1 MAVLFDR
8 AILENIISIE
18 SPFIKVLV
26 EKLKKNVRYFQKQI
40 EKEMNIVND
49 LIDQI
54 DNSYSLSQDIP
65 TKKALYEKL
74 LNKLLDLQNELKIS
88 KKEEKSLIG
97 LIRDRTCEFLSIE
110 SSPYTESQLSD
121 WNKRRMD
128 RLLMDYMLRSGYQKS
143 AKTLAKDNSIAFFC
157 DSDLFEKL
165 ISIDIS
171 LSKNKSCSECL
182 VWCLENKISLRK
194 LNSDLEFELRLQEF
208 IELARNDEKIQA
220 ITYAKKHF
228 KSLSEPQSSKFKQA
242 MTLLVMSPSVE
253 CKRYKSLYSP
263 DRWLELTEK
272 FRSVSFSLYGLPS
285 MPILLLL
292 LQAGISCLKTRSC
305 SFDKCSDES
314 NKNCPICSS
323 KALNTISKELPLAY
337 HTNSSLVCRIS
348 GLKMDENNPP
358 MRLPNGYVYS
368 FNALKEMSDKGEGI
382 IQCPRS
388 GDSFSINDCT
398 KIFQFDCM
406 DTVPADFNFHI
417 ASIRYQE
424 LFVYPVHGS
433 SIVNVVVLIL
443 QKFNQFG
450 RVFQQAHEHENLRHA
465 VVGKHSQF
473 VDIVEMAKPGILET
487 CPYFGTEYL
496 RPLIKHRFST
506 TAVVVVVVVVV
517 DGTVGI
523 AAAVVVAAE
532 IRCQRSHQR
541 QRATLA
547 AQHDVFELAAKLFE
561 RHCAELVE
569 HARAAAEQLN
579 LALTP
584 ISSPMSPENMPQLIV
599 VHGAQILW
607 IQNIDTIVNSAI
619 DCRTQRPVPAIHFT
633 LVLDLVNGLPD
644 AVPETKVQRVDN
656 KQPAYCSSIGNLR
669 VQLMQLPPRYRVP
682 AVRL

>member
-8 AILENIISIE
+8 ALLENIISID

-26 EKLKKNVRYFQKQI
+26 EKLKKNVRHFQKQI

-54 DNSYSLSQDIP
+54 ENSYALSQDIP
-65 TKKALYEKL
+65 SKKALYEKL
-74 LNKLLDLQNELKIS
+74 LKKLLDLQNELKIS
-88 KKEEKSLIG
+88 KREEKSLVN

-121 WNKRRMD
+121 WNKKRME

-143 AKTLAKDNSIAFFC
+143 AKTLAKDPTIAFFC
-157 DSDLFEKL
+157 DAELFEKL

-182 VWCLENKISLRK
+182 IWCLENKISLRK

-272 FRSVSFSLYGLPS
+272 FRSVSFSLYSLPS

-323 KALNTISKELPLAY
+323 KALNTISKELPLSY

-348 GLKMDENNPP
+348 GLKMDDNNPP

-368 FNALKEMSDKGEGI
+368 YNALKEMSDKGEGL

-398 KIFQFDCM
+398 KIFQE
-406 DTVPADFNFHI
+406 P
-417 ASIRYQE
+417 
-424 LFVYPVHGS
+424 FVYPVRRS
-433 SIVNVVVLIL
+433 SIVNVAVLVL
-443 QKFNQFG
+443 QKFNQI
-450 RVFQQAHEHENLRHA
+450 RAVFQQAHEHENLRHA
-465 VVGKHSQF
+465 VVSKHRQF
-473 VDIVEMAKPGILET
+473 VDIVEMAKPGILKAR
-487 CPYFGTEYL
+487 PYFGTEYL
-496 RPLIKHRFST
+496 RPLVKHRFHAIAAT
-506 TAVVVVVVVVV
+506 V
-517 DGTVGI
+517 TVGVAVAVAVGK

-532 IRCQRSHQR
+532 IRCHRPHQR
-541 QRATLA
+541 QRAVIA
-547 AQHDVFELAAKLFE
+547 ARHDVFEFTAKLIE
-561 RHCAELVE
+561 RHRAELVE
-569 HARAAAEQLN
+569 HARAAAEQLYPP
-579 LALTP
+579 LTP
-584 ISSPMSPENMPQLIV
+584 IGSLMGPENVPQRIV
-599 VHGAQILW
+599 THQPQIRG
-607 IQNIDTIVNSAI
+607 IQNIDSIVNSAV
-619 DCRTQRPVPAIHFT
+619 DRRTQRPVPAVHVS
-633 LVLDLVNGLPD
+633 LVLDLVNGLAG

-656 KQPAYCSSIGNLR
+656 KKPA
-669 VQLMQLPPRYRVP
+669 
-682 AVRL
+682 